1 MRQLFSIVLFIGA
14 CVTGSFAQPKADEP
28 TTQIQKIYFPASLY
42 DDPKAFDKAIPG
54 VAEKVISSLSDKE
67 KKEHGK
73 VIDYYMLAG
82 NYQKAIEEIDS
93 VQKKKDDMIEDIEF
107 KIYANARIKEKTN
120 GEPFDKIFKQDYE
133 AAFNKLSFKKRVAMA
148 YDSGALI
155 QLKKEYTELIKK
167 VKKNKEDSLSADD
180 AKELCHKYS
189 TYTYYNEIYSFVSP
203 IINDP
208 QYQAM
213 YPAIKNAKFMAGVAP
228 VKEID
233 EKPDPNIRYKLLME
247 LTSFD
252 DKEEAV
258 KEINGPLGEVARK
271 INLHVAAGI
280 PKNRIDL
287 VLVVHAGALYAFMN
301 NEKYKRK
308 FGVDNPNITLIKELQ
323 DFGAKII
330 VCGQAMTWFRLEKEE
345 MLPGIKQAL
354 TAQTVLSTYELK
366 GYKFY
371 NVGW

>member
-1 MRQLFSIVLFIGA
+1 MKKLLSIFIVIIVFATTAFS
-14 CVTGSFAQPKADEP
+14 
-28 TTQIQKIYFPASLY
+28 QKIYFPTSLY
-42 DDPKAFDKAIPG
+42 DDQKAFDKSIPG
-54 VAEKVISSLSDKE
+54 VAEKVISGLSDKE

-73 VIDYYMLAG
+73 IIDYYMLAG

-93 VQKKKDDMIEDIEF
+93 VQKKKDDPIDNIEY
-107 KIYANARIKEKTN
+107 KIYSNARIKEKTN
-120 GEPFDKIFKQDYE
+120 GGSFGKIFKQDYE
-133 AAFNKLSFKKRVAMA
+133 DAFNKLSFKKRVAMA
-148 YDSGALI
+148 FDSGALI
-155 QLKKEYTELIKK
+155 QIKK
-167 VKKNKEDSLSADD
+167 DYTAYIEKLKKNKEDSLSIDD
-180 AKELCHKYS
+180 AKELCHKHS
-189 TYTYYNEIYSFVSP
+189 AYTYYNEIYSFVSP
-203 IINDP
+203 IISDS

-213 YPAIKNAKFMAGVAP
+213 YPAIKEAKFMAGVAP

-252 DKEEAV
+252 DKEEAT

-287 VLVVHAGALYAFMN
+287 VLVVHAGALFAFMN

-308 FGVDNPNITLIKELQ
+308 YGVDNPNIALIKEVQ
-323 DFGAKII
+323 NFGANII
-330 VCGQAMTWFRLEKEE
+330 VCGQAMTWLHLEKSD

>member
-1 MRQLFSIVLFIGA
+1 MRQLLSIILFIGT
-14 CVTGSFAQPKADEP
+14 CVFSSFAQPKADEP
-28 TTQIQKIYFPASLY
+28 PTQTQKIYFPISLY
-42 DDPKAFDKAIPG
+42 DDQKAFDKAIPG
-54 VAEKVISSLSDKE
+54 VAEKVISGLSDKE

-73 VIDYYMLAG
+73 VVDYYMLAG

-93 VQKKKDDMIEDIEF
+93 VQKRKDDMIEDIEF

-120 GEPFDKIFKQDYE
+120 GETFDKIFKQDYE
-133 AAFNKLSFKKRVAMA
+133 TAFNKLSFKKRVAMA
-148 YDSGALI
+148 FDSGALI
-155 QLKKEYTELIKK
+155 QLKKDYSAYIEKL
-167 VKKNKEDSLSADD
+167 KKNKEDSLSADD

-189 TYTYYNEIYSFVSP
+189 AYAYYTQVFSLISP
-203 IINDP
+203 IISDS

-213 YPAIKNAKFMAGVAP
+213 YPAIKEAKYMAGVAP

-252 DKEEAV
+252 DKEEAL

-287 VLVVHAGALYAFMN
+287 VLVVHAGALFAFTN

-308 FGVDNPNITLIKELQ
+308 YGVDNPNITLIKELQ

-330 VCGQAMTWFRLEKEE
+330 VCGQAMTWLRLERSD

>member
-1 MRQLFSIVLFIGA
+1 MQKKRDDSIAGM
-14 CVTGSFAQPKADEP
+14 DY
-28 TTQIQKIYFPASLY
+28 KIYS
-42 DDPKAFDKAIPG
+42 
-54 VAEKVISSLSDKE
+54 
-67 KKEHGK
+67 
-73 VIDYYMLAG
+73 
-82 NYQKAIEEIDS
+82 
-93 VQKKKDDMIEDIEF
+93 
-107 KIYANARIKEKTN
+107 NARIKEKAN
-120 GEPFDKIFKQDYE
+120 QGSFENIFKLDYE
-133 AAFNKLSFKKRVAMA
+133 NAFNKLSFKKRVAVSF
-148 YDSGALI
+148 DSGYLI
-155 QLKKEYTELIKK
+155 GTKKEYNEFIDKLKK
-167 VKKNKEDSLSADD
+167 KKEDSLSADD

-189 TYTYYNEIYSFVSP
+189 SYTYPNQIYSIISP
-203 IINDP
+203 VMNAP

-213 YPAIKNAKFMAGVAP
+213 YPAIKEAKFMAGVMP

-252 DKEEAV
+252 GKDEAL

-287 VLVVHAGALYAFMN
+287 VLVVHAGALFAFMN
-301 NEKYKRK
+301 NEKYKRMY
-308 FGVDNPNITLIKELQ
+308 GVDNPNIALIKELQ
-323 DFGAKII
+323 GFGANII
-330 VCGQAMTWFRLEKEE
+330 VCGQAMTWLHLERSD

-371 NVGW
+371 NVSW